1 MALGQSDG
9 LRAFFFVSEML
20 YIDDHIWDFDLEAAL
35 LELSPERREQALRYR
50 HELGRRQCALAYLLL
65 KRALHEGYGI
75 TGNPR
80 FNYGEH
86 GKPLLA
92 DYPDIHFSLSHCREA
107 VACAVSDRPVGID
120 VESIGRYRE
129 QLAAYTMSEDERAA
143 IAAAAS
149 PEVAFTRLW
158 TMKEALLKC
167 SGQGIVDGLKTVLE
181 GVDENLFTTVIDPSE
196 RYVYT
201 VFPAVSVG

>member
-1 MALGQSDG
+1 
-9 LRAFFFVSEML
+9 ML

-75 TGNPR
+75 TGSPR

-181 GVDENLFTTVIDPSE
+181 GVDENLFTTVVDPSE

>member
-1 MALGQSDG
+1 
-9 LRAFFFVSEML
+9 ML

-80 FNYGEH
+80 FNYGEQ

-181 GVDENLFTTVIDPSE
+181 GVDENLFTTVVDPSE

>member
-1 MALGQSDG
+1 
-9 LRAFFFVSEML
+9 ML
-20 YIDDHIWDFDLEAAL
+20 YIDDHIWDFDLETAL

-181 GVDENLFTTVIDPSE
+181 GVDENLFTTVVDPSE

>member
-1 MALGQSDG
+1 M
-9 LRAFFFVSEML
+9 V

-35 LELSPERREQALRYR
+35 LELSAERREQALRYR
-50 HELGRRQCALAYLLL
+50 HELGRRQCTLAYLML
-65 KRALHEGYGI
+65 KRALHEEYGI

-80 FNYGEH
+80 FKYGEH

-107 VACAVSDRPVGID
+107 VACVVSDRPVGID

-129 QLAAYTMSEDERAA
+129 PLAAYTMSETERAA
-143 IAAAAS
+143 IAAAPS
-149 PEVAFTRLW
+149 PEAAFTRLW

-181 GVDENLFTTVIDPSE
+181 GVDESLFTTVVDPSE
-196 RYVYT
+196 RYIYT
-201 VFPAVSVG
+201 VFPAVFAC

>member
-1 MALGQSDG
+1 M
-9 LRAFFFVSEML
+9 V

-35 LELSPERREQALRYR
+35 LELSAERREQALRYR
-50 HELGRRQCALAYLLL
+50 HELGRRQCTLAYLML
-65 KRALHEGYGI
+65 KRALHEEYGI
-75 TGNPR
+75 TGNLR

-107 VACAVSDRPVGID
+107 VACVVSDRPVGID

-129 QLAAYTMSEDERAA
+129 PLAAYTMSETERAA
-143 IAAAAS
+143 IAAAPS
-149 PEVAFTRLW
+149 PEAAFTRLW

-181 GVDENLFTTVIDPSE
+181 GVDESLFTTVVDPSE
-196 RYVYT
+196 RYIYT
-201 VFPAVSVG
+201 VFPAVFAC

>member
-1 MALGQSDG
+1 
-9 LRAFFFVSEML
+9 ML

-181 GVDENLFTTVIDPSE
+181 GVDENLFTTVVDPSE

-201 VFPAVSVG
+201 VFPAISVG

>member
-1 MALGQSDG
+1 M
-9 LRAFFFVSEML
+9 V

-35 LELSPERREQALRYR
+35 LELSAERREQALRYR
-50 HELGRRQCALAYLLL
+50 HELGRRQCTLAYLML
-65 KRALHEGYGI
+65 KRALHEEYGI

-107 VACAVSDRPVGID
+107 VACVVSDRPVGID

-129 QLAAYTMSEDERAA
+129 PLAAYTMSETERAA
-143 IAAAAS
+143 IAAAPL

-181 GVDENLFTTVIDPSE
+181 GVDESLFTTVVDPSE
-196 RYVYT
+196 RYIYT
-201 VFPAVSVG
+201 VFPAVFAC

>member
-1 MALGQSDG
+1 
-9 LRAFFFVSEML
+9 ML
-20 YIDDHIWDFDLEAAL
+20 YNDDHIWDFDLEAAL

-181 GVDENLFTTVIDPSE
+181 GVDENLFTTVVDPSE

>member
-1 MALGQSDG
+1 
-9 LRAFFFVSEML
+9 ML

-65 KRALHEGYGI
+65 KRALHDGYGI

-181 GVDENLFTTVIDPSE
+181 GVDENLFTTVVDPSE

>member
-1 MALGQSDG
+1 
-9 LRAFFFVSEML
+9 ML

-129 QLAAYTMSEDERAA
+129 LLAAYTMSEDERAA

-181 GVDENLFTTVIDPSE
+181 GVDENLFTTVVDPSE

-201 VFPAVSVG
+201 VFPVVSVG

>member
-1 MALGQSDG
+1 
-9 LRAFFFVSEML
+9 ML

-129 QLAAYTMSEDERAA
+129 QLAAYTMSEDERVA

-181 GVDENLFTTVIDPSE
+181 GVDENLFTTVVDPSE

>member
-1 MALGQSDG
+1 
-9 LRAFFFVSEML
+9 ML

-167 SGQGIVDGLKTVLE
+167 SGQGIVDGLKTVLV
-181 GVDENLFTTVIDPSE
+181 GVDENLFTTVVDPSE

>member
-1 MALGQSDG
+1 
-9 LRAFFFVSEML
+9 ML

-143 IAAAAS
+143 IAAAPS

-181 GVDENLFTTVIDPSE
+181 GVDESLFTTVVDPSE
-196 RYVYT
+196 RYIYT
-201 VFPAVSVG
+201 VFPAVFAC

>member
-1 MALGQSDG
+1 
-9 LRAFFFVSEML
+9 ML

-181 GVDENLFTTVIDPSE
+181 GVDENLFTTVVDPSE

>member
-1 MALGQSDG
+1 M
-9 LRAFFFVSEML
+9 V

-65 KRALHEGYGI
+65 KRALHDGYGI

-181 GVDENLFTTVIDPSE
+181 GVDENLFTTVVDPSE

>member
-1 MALGQSDG
+1 
-9 LRAFFFVSEML
+9 ML
-20 YIDDHIWDFDLEAAL
+20 YIDDHIWDFDLKAAL

-181 GVDENLFTTVIDPSE
+181 GVDENLFTTVVDPSE

>member
-1 MALGQSDG
+1 
-9 LRAFFFVSEML
+9 ML

-181 GVDENLFTTVIDPSE
+181 GVDENLFTTVVDPSK

>member
-1 MALGQSDG
+1 
-9 LRAFFFVSEML
+9 ML

-181 GVDENLFTTVIDPSE
+181 RVDENLFTTVVDPSE